1 VRSYEGA
8 PPGKV
13 VLNEI
18 QLAEQKKALN
28 QLGDRW
34 EAERKELER
43 TEKRIF
49 GWVPGAERLNG
60 RLAMFF
66 FFTGLLTEY
75 WTGDTIPEQ
84 VELLARTLGFL

>member
-1 VRSYEGA
+1 M
-8 PPGKV
+8 

-18 QLAEQKKALN
+18 RLAEQKKALN
-28 QLGDRW
+28 ALGDRW
-34 EAERKELER
+34 EAERKELEQR
-43 TEKRIF
+43 EKRIF

-75 WTGDTIPEQ
+75 WTGDTIPQQ
-84 VELLARTLGFL
+84 VELLARTLGLI